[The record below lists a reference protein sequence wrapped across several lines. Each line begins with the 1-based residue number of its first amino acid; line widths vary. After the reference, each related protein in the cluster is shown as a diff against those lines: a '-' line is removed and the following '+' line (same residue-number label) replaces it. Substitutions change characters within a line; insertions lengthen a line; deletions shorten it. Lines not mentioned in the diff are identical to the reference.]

1 MGSPHGDVLLVVAL
15 PAPAVDGVP
24 HAGEVLRVLGVGVP
38 RPLLRPR
45 PRPAPVVA
53 VASVLVAAHPV
64 PALHDVAALRV
75 QQLVLDP
82 AAVQCGHGLSR
93 DSN

>member
-53 VASVLVAAHPV
+53 VAPVLVAAHPV

-82 AAVQCGHGLSR
+82 AVVWSWSIKG
-93 DSN
+93 